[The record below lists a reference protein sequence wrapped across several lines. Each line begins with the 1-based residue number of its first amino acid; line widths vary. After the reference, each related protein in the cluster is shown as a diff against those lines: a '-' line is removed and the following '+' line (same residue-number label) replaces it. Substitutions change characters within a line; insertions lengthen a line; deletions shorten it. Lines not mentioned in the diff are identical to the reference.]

1 MSSPTSSPP
10 VLPELAADDARLH
23 AFVDGQLS
31 PEERIDVLGRL
42 RNDPAAAARVAAW
55 QAQRQALR
63 GLALDW
69 PLGDTPP
76 ELSGIVRRAAAARR
90 WRRHLPQ
97 ALAASLLLALG
108 ASGGYQWG
116 RYDAGAPRAA
126 PWLAVPLTG
135 RAAPVPEFARQAG
148 VAFAVY
154 SAEKRHPVEVTA
166 AEQAHLVQWLSKRLG
181 RPLTV
186 PVLTD
191 RGYALL
197 GGRLLP
203 GDAGQPGSPRAQFM
217 YENAEGDRLTL
228 YVAVFAPGNASGMA
242 PVGAEFRLL
251 QQDGRTTL
259 YWVDGDFGYALSAQP
274 SVQLQP
280 LAQRVHEQLA
290 G

>member
-1 MSSPTSSPP
+1 MSSPFPP
-10 VLPELAADDARLH
+10 APPPPGALPPDEARLH
-23 AFVDGQLS
+23 AFVDSQLS
-31 PEERIDVLGRL
+31 ADERAAVREQLRADPE
-42 RNDPAAAARVAAW
+42 AATRVAQW

-63 GLALDW
+63 GLARDW
-69 PLGDTPP
+69 PLDETPP
-76 ELSGIVRRAAAARR
+76 DLSGIVLRAAATQR
-90 WRRHLPQ
+90 WRRLLPQ
-97 ALAASLLLALG
+97 GLAALILLSLGLA
-108 ASGGYQWG
+108 GGYQWG
-116 RYDAGAPRAA
+116 RHEAGGGAWP
-126 PWLAVPLTG
+126 AVMAG
-135 RAAPVPEFARQAG
+135 RPTRVPEFAAQAG
-148 VAFAVY
+148 VAYAVY
-154 SAEKRHPVEVTA
+154 SAEKRHPVEVSA

-203 GDAGQPGSPRAQFM
+203 GDAAQAGSPRAQFM
-217 YENAEGDRLTL
+217 YENADGDRLTL
-228 YVAVFAPGNASGMA
+228 YVAVFPPGAAPAA
-242 PVGAEFRLL
+242 TEFRVL

-274 SVQLQP
+274 STELQP